1 MVWQP
6 TKSEAL
12 PMKIEQFMQRLRRS
26 VVEHLPLGDRGASWA
41 ELRTE
46 AA

>member
-1 MVWQP
+1 MAGP
-6 TKSEAL
+6 PAKGEAL
-12 PMKIEQFMQRLRRS
+12 PVKIEQLIQKLRRS
-26 VVEHLPLGDRGASWA
+26 VVEHLPLGDRGASWT

>member
-1 MVWQP
+1 
-6 TKSEAL
+6 
-12 PMKIEQFMQRLRRS
+12 MKIEQFMQKLRRS
-26 VVEHLPLGDRGASWA
+26 VVERLPLGDRGASWT